1 MRCSLANTIALHG
14 SSARSLYGGLC
25 MRGGERAERAAPA
38 RIHPPDGPNRP
49 IMDARRMTTHLTNSA
64 NSDPTQDV
72 PPRPFLLSVIKLAR
86 PQQWV
91 KSGFVLLGPLYG
103 LRELARDQWGHILTQ
118 GLIAAGIFALASS
131 ACYVF
136 NDLRDAPQDRAHPRK
151 RHRPIASGA
160 VPAGAAW
167 VIIVALL
174 AGAAALLMLVDPAPR
189 AGLALMVGLYVGNVI
204 AYSTVL
210 KHIAMA
216 DVVSL
221 ALGFV
226 FRVLGGCAATGISP
240 STWLLNVTLFLAM
253 FLAFGKRLGERRTA
267 ESRGFEASAVRGVQ
281 AKYTDHLLRM
291 AVVVTAVATLV
302 TYAGY
307 IQSRDSEF
315 SVALLGMPEKFNWL
329 WLTILPAT
337 FALLRSVA
345 LVEVGRYDDPTE
357 MMMKDKAMW
366 LAVGAFIAVSAAVI
380 YIKVTSGV

>member
-1 MRCSLANTIALHG
+1 
-14 SSARSLYGGLC
+14 
-25 MRGGERAERAAPA
+25 
-38 RIHPPDGPNRP
+38 
-49 IMDARRMTTHLTNSA
+49 MTTHPDILTAPDAVS
-64 NSDPTQDV
+64 
-72 PPRPFLLSVIKLAR
+72 PPRPLAFSLLKLAR

-91 KSGFVLLGPLYG
+91 KSAFVLLGPLYG
-103 LRELARDQWGHILTQ
+103 LRELPREQWGHVLTQ
-118 GLIAAGIFALASS
+118 AVIAAAIFALASS

-160 VPAGAAW
+160 VSTGVAW
-167 VIIVALL
+167 GLIAALL
-174 AGAAALLMLVDPAPR
+174 AGAAALFVLVDDAPR
-189 AGLALMVGLYVGNVI
+189 MGLALMAGLYVGNVI
-204 AYSTVL
+204 AYSTYL
-210 KHIAMA
+210 KHVAMA

-267 ESRGFEASAVRGVQ
+267 ESKGFEVSAVRGVQ

-307 IQSRDSEF
+307 IQSRDAEF
-315 SVALLGMPEKFNWL
+315 TVALLGMPEKFNWL

-345 LVEVGRYDDPTE
+345 LVEIGRYDDPTE

-366 LAVGAFIAVSAAVI
+366 LAVGVFGAVSAAVI
-380 YIKVTSGV
+380 WVKMSAGG

>member
-1 MRCSLANTIALHG
+1 MTSHHRSTADLDAPPAGPLLWSLL
-14 SSARSLYGGLC
+14 R
-25 MRGGERAERAAPA
+25 
-38 RIHPPDGPNRP
+38 
-49 IMDARRMTTHLTNSA
+49 
-64 NSDPTQDV
+64 
-72 PPRPFLLSVIKLAR
+72 LAR

-91 KSGFVLLGPLYG
+91 KSAFVLLGPLYG
-103 LRELARDQWGHILTQ
+103 LRERPQAEWGHVLRDA
-118 GLIAAGIFALASS
+118 LIAGAIFALASS

-160 VPAGAAW
+160 VSPAQAW
-167 VIIVALL
+167 GLIVTLLL
-174 AGAAALLMLVDPAPR
+174 ATAGLFLLVGDVPR
-189 AGLALMVGLYVGNVI
+189 TGLALMVGLYIANVV
-204 AYSTVL
+204 AYSSLL

-221 ALGFV
+221 AMGFV
-226 FRVLGGCAATGISP
+226 LRVLGGCAATSTSP

-267 ESRGFEASAVRGVQ
+267 ESKGFEAAAVRGVH

-307 IQSRDSEF
+307 IQSRDAEF
-315 SVALLGMPEKFNWL
+315 TVALLGMPEKFNWL

-345 LVEVGRYDDPTE
+345 LVEIGRYDDPTE
-357 MMMKDKAMW
+357 MMVKDKGMW
-366 LAVGAFIAVSAAVI
+366 LATGAFIAASAAVMWTRLHA
-380 YIKVTSGV
+380 VP

>member
-1 MRCSLANTIALHG
+1 
-14 SSARSLYGGLC
+14 
-25 MRGGERAERAAPA
+25 
-38 RIHPPDGPNRP
+38 
-49 IMDARRMTTHLTNSA
+49 MTTHPAPNPTTSGT
-64 NSDPTQDV
+64 TQDAV
-72 PPRPFLLSVIKLAR
+72 HRPLVLSLVKLAR

-91 KSGFVLLGPLYG
+91 KSAFVLLGPLYG
-103 LRELARDQWGHILTQ
+103 LRDLGREHWGHVLWQ
-118 GLIAAGIFALASS
+118 AVLAAGAFALASS

-136 NDLRDAPQDRAHPRK
+136 NDLRDAPQDRIHPRK
-151 RHRPIASGA
+151 RSRPIASGA
-160 VPAGAAW
+160 VKAGAAW
-167 VIIVALL
+167 GLIVVLL
-174 AGAAALLMLVDPAPR
+174 AGCAGFLALVDAAPR
-189 AGLALMVGLYVGNVI
+189 AGLALMVGLYVVNVI
-204 AYSTVL
+204 AYSTML
-210 KHIAMA
+210 KHVAMA

-267 ESRGFEASAVRGVQ
+267 ESKGFEASAVRGVQ

-307 IQSRDSEF
+307 IQSRDAEF
-315 SVALLGMPEKFNWL
+315 TVALLGMPEKFNWL

-357 MMMKDKAMW
+357 MMVKDKAMW
-366 LAVGAFIAVSAAVI
+366 LAVGVFVVVSV
-380 YIKVTSGV
+380 GVVWAKTHM